1 MGEDRS
7 RLHKSNQTSR
17 FGSIAV
23 YRGYVSLDK
32 IQRALVEQVED
43 DVMGRPHRRLGEIL
57 LDHDWMTAEQVK
69 TILEEMGVEEQY
81 ISIPR
86 TLRREGAA
94 GKRGEKSQGKKPP
107 EKK

>member
-1 MGEDRS
+1 MGEDHSRS
-7 RLHKSNQTSR
+7 PKSNQPSR

-23 YRGYVSLDK
+23 YRGYASLDK

-57 LDHDWMTAEQVK
+57 LDHDWMTAEQVR
-69 TILEEMGVEEQY
+69 TILEEMGVEGEY

-86 TLRREGAA
+86 ILRREAA
-94 GKRGEKSQGKKPP
+94 KSKGGEKGQRKKSP
-107 EKK
+107 ETK

>member
-1 MGEDRS
+1 MSQS
-7 RLHKSNQTSR
+7 RQTSR

-23 YRGYVSLDK
+23 YRGYVKLDK

-57 LDHDWMTAEQVK
+57 LDHDWITAEQVK
-69 TILEEMGVEEQY
+69 TILEEMGVEEEY

-86 TLRREGAA
+86 SLRREAA
-94 GKRGEKSQGKKPP
+94 ASKGGEKGQGKKTPG
-107 EKK
+107 KK

>member
-7 RLHKSNQTSR
+7 RLPKSNQTSR

-57 LDHDWMTAEQVK
+57 LDHDWIAAEQVK
-69 TILEEMGVEEQY
+69 TVLEEMGVEGEY

-86 TLRREGAA
+86 SLRRGAA
-94 GKRGEKSQGKKPP
+94 GSKEREKGEGKKSPGS
-107 EKK
+107 K